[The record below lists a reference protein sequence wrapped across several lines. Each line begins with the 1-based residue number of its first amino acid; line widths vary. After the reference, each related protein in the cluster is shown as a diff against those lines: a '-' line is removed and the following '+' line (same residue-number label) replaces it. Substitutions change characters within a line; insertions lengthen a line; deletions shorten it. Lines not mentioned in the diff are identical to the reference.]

1 MILMPIVSYMYYS
14 THILS
19 EVCVFALLSAQ
30 FHVQTK
36 LWTRGD
42 VESVKT
48 RNNQWYGR
56 HIEYWQIPVM
66 MATRAGLPERAHVPS
81 HVLLT
86 E

>member
-1 MILMPIVSYMYYS
+1 MLMPIVSYMYYS
-14 THILS
+14 THVLS
-19 EVCVFALLSAQ
+19 EVCVFTLLSAQ

-48 RNNQWYGR
+48 RNNQQYDR
-56 HIEYWQIPVM
+56 HVEYWQTLVM
-66 MATRAGLPERAHVPS
+66 MATHAGLPEGAHAHFHVP
-81 HVLLT
+81 LT